1 MTFSPVLIADY
12 PPFRRNSFFPSS
24 LLQTVAPLFLRG
36 ALSDYSAVKRTVDL
50 FDGDRLVIHDDQ
62 PKKWITGDRI
72 AILLHGL
79 AGCHASPYVV
89 RLSDKLRRHGIRTMR
104 ADMRGFGDSALIS
117 RSHIH
122 GGCSPDLESIVA
134 HVHKISPVSKISLV
148 GFSIGGNIVMRTLGK
163 WADDFP
169 RHVDSAIAV
178 SPPVDLLHTSW
189 NLRQYGN
196 RVYEAYFMMRL
207 KQALTYRRRK
217 VVGLIDNGINPIP
230 DRLLAF
236 DDQFTAPVWGYAS
249 ANDYYEDC
257 SSIHLL
263 KDVRVPTIILS
274 SQDDPVVP
282 FEMYQRAH
290 LSNYIDLA
298 STRHGGHL
306 GFLSRGIR
314 DPDRF
319 WMDWRISQWISALDD
334 V

>member
-1 MTFSPVLIADY
+1 MLIADY
-12 PPFRRNSFFPSS
+12 PPFRRNSFFPTN
-24 LLQTVAPLFLRG
+24 LLQTIVPLIIQG
-36 ALSDYSAVKRTVDL
+36 PKSDYTAVKRKVDL

-79 AGCHASPYVV
+79 VGSHASPCVV
-89 RLSDKLRRHGIRTMR
+89 RQSDKLRRHGVRTIRV
-104 ADMRGFGDSALIS
+104 DLRGHGDSTLIS

-122 GGCSPDLESIVA
+122 GGCSEDLESVVDF
-134 HVHKISPVSKISLV
+134 VHKLSPLSKISLV
-148 GFSIGGNIVMRTLGK
+148 GFSIGGNIVMRTLGR

-169 RHVDSAIAV
+169 RYVDSAVAV

-196 RVYEAYFMMRL
+196 RIYEAYFMKRL
-207 KQALTYRRRK
+207 KHALSYRRRK
-217 VVGLIDNGINPIP
+217 VVGLIDSGINPVP

-236 DDQFTAPVWGYAS
+236 DDQFTAPVWGYSS
-249 ANDYYEDC
+249 ANDYYADA
-257 SSIHLL
+257 SSIHIL
-263 KDVRVPTIILS
+263 KDVRVPTIILT

-282 FEMYQRAH
+282 FEMYEKAQM
-290 LSNYIDLA
+290 SNYIDVV
-298 STRHGGHL
+298 STRQGGHL
-306 GFLSRGIR
+306 GFISRGVR
-314 DPDRF
+314 DPDRY

>member
-1 MTFSPVLIADY
+1 MLIADY
-12 PPFRRNSFFPSS
+12 PPFRPSALLPSS
-24 LLQTVAPLFLRG
+24 LLQTVTPLFCKGRQ
-36 ALSDYSAVKRTVDL
+36 SDYSAVKRVVDL
-50 FDGDRLVIHDDQ
+50 FDGDRLIIHDDQ
-62 PKKWITGDRI
+62 PKKWIAGDRV

-79 AGCHASPYVV
+79 AGCHGSPYMV
-89 RLSDKLRRHGIRTMR
+89 RLSDKLRRHGIRTIR

-134 HVHKISPVSKISLV
+134 HVHKLSPLSKISLV
-148 GFSIGGNIVMRTLGK
+148 GFSIGGNILMRALGK

-189 NLRQYGN
+189 NLRQFGN
-196 RVYEAYFMMRL
+196 RVYEAYFMSRL
-207 KQALTYRRRK
+207 KSALTYRRRK
-217 VVGLIDNGINPIP
+217 VQGLVDNGLNPIP
-230 DRLLAF
+230 NRLLAF
-236 DDQFTAPVWGYAS
+236 DNQFTAPVWGYAS

-274 SQDDPVVP
+274 SLDDPVVP
-282 FEMYQRAH
+282 VEMVQRAT
-290 LSNYIDLA
+290 LSNHIDLVT
-298 STRHGGHL
+298 TRHGGHL
-306 GFLSRGIR
+306 GFMSQGGR

-319 WMDWRISQWISALDD
+319 WMDWRISQWISALDA